1 MSKKLNILLSIIT
14 AFAFSINAITV
25 TDNSSKTAIENAI
38 KNAADGETIYFD
50 FDGDE
55 VSVNGT
61 ITVSSI
67 AKKLV
72 IDGKN
77 KRNNKPV
84 VLKSTSHRL
93 FSISGSNTEIT
104 FRNIK
109 FTGADNNAVIISSQA
124 NITFDD
130 CDFYH
135 NHKQPVSGES
145 NGALVINNANVKIN
159 HSRFVSNTTFSANG
173 GGAITILNSAKVE
186 ITSSVFEDNC
196 ISVNN
201 NGLIDP
207 ASGGGAISVASKSFS
222 TLNIDNCRFHNNYAP
237 NGGAIM
243 LKGAP
248 ITNITNCSF
257 TENTATHTSSTNNI
271 HYGGG
276 AIIVYATN
284 GDTQTSQSTPLYI
297 ANCTFANNS
306 SSHRGGAIYFRGEVL
321 KASTADMTVYSTL
334 VNNTF
339 VGNVSGIANGYD
351 NSQAT
356 GGALFFISKTA
367 TITSEKVYRTMFNTS
382 LVNNIFAHNYTIKSN
397 SLSKR
402 ESFNST
408 YHALDIANNIFSSYD
423 DVAVSANAQTNNNIV
438 ITNGETDFLSVF
450 KNEVVNDRF
459 PQFSTASLIGLPE
472 AAEIFGESKAVGAG
486 TASYKNVLI
495 PTADASGAQR
505 PSIPSIGA
513 LEPNSKPTDVE
524 NNEFESLSVKRLG
537 DKLCISNNTNN
548 AEILIF
554 DMNGRIFVKE
564 QIGITGSIDIS
575 TLSRGIYVAR
585 IENACFKFY
594 K

>member
-1 MSKKLNILLSIIT
+1 MNRKLNIILSIIT
-14 AFAFSINAITV
+14 AFAFTTNAITV
-25 TDNSSKTAIENAI
+25 TDNSSKTGIETAI

-50 FDGDE
+50 FDGEE

-67 AKKLV
+67 GKKIV

-77 KRNNKPV
+77 KRNNKSV

-104 FRNIK
+104 FRNVK
-109 FTGADNNAVIISSQA
+109 FTGADNNAVIISSEA
-124 NITFDD
+124 KITFDD
-130 CDFYH
+130 CDFYN
-135 NHKQPVSGES
+135 NHKQPASGEL

-173 GGAITILNSAKVE
+173 GGAITILNSAKVD

-196 ISVNN
+196 ISVNS

-321 KASTADMTVYSTL
+321 KAATTDMTVYSTL

-339 VGNVSGIANGYD
+339 VGNVSGIANGYN
-351 NSQAT
+351 NSEAT

-367 TITSEKVYRTMFNTS
+367 SGYRTMFNTS

-402 ESFNST
+402 TSFNST
-408 YHALDIANNIFSSYD
+408 YHALDIANNIFSSHD
-423 DVAVSANAQTNNNIV
+423 DAAVSANADKNNNIV
-438 ITNGETDFLSVF
+438 ITNEEKDFLSVF
-450 KNEVVNDRF
+450 KYEIVNDRF
-459 PQFSTASLIGLPE
+459 QQFSTASLVGLPE
-472 AAEIFGESKAVGAG
+472 AAEIFGESKAVGVG

-505 PSIPSIGA
+505 PSTPSIGA

>member
-1 MSKKLNILLSIIT
+1 MNRKLNIILSIIT
-14 AFAFSINAITV
+14 AFAFTTNAITV
-25 TDNSSKTAIENAI
+25 TDNSSKTGIETAIQ
-38 KNAADGETIYFD
+38 NAADGETIYFD
-50 FDGDE
+50 FDGEE

-61 ITVSSI
+61 ITVSRI
-67 AKKLV
+67 GKKLV

-77 KRNNKPV
+77 KRNNKSV

-93 FSISGSNTEIT
+93 FSISGSDTEIT
-104 FRNIK
+104 FRNVK

-130 CDFYH
+130 CDFYN

-173 GGAITILNSAKVE
+173 GGAITILNSAKVD
-186 ITSSVFEDNC
+186 ITNCVFEDNC

-284 GDTQTSQSTPLYI
+284 GETQTSQSTPLYI

-321 KASTADMTVYSTL
+321 TSATADMTVYSTL

-339 VGNVSGIANGYD
+339 VGNVSGIANTYN

-367 TITSEKVYRTMFNTS
+367 SGHRTNFNTS

-402 ESFNST
+402 TSFTST
-408 YHALDIANNIFSSYD
+408 YHALDIANNIFSSHD
-423 DVAVSANAQTNNNIV
+423 DAAVSANASANNNIV
-438 ITNGETDFLSVF
+438 ITNSETDFLSVF
-450 KNEVVNDRF
+450 KNEVLNERF
-459 PQFSTASLIGLPE
+459 SQFATASLIGLPE

-486 TASYKNVLI
+486 TSSYKSVLI
-495 PTADASGAQR
+495 PTTDASGAQR
-505 PSIPSIGA
+505 PSTPSIGA
-513 LEPNSKPTDVE
+513 LEPNSKPTDVAD
-524 NNEFESLSVKRLG
+524 NELESLFVKKAGDRLN
-537 DKLCISNNTNN
+537 IYNNTNQ
-548 AEILIF
+548 ADILIF
-554 DMNGRIFVKE
+554 DMNGRILVKE
-564 QIGITGSIDIS
+564 QIGTTGSIDIS
-575 TLSRGIYVAR
+575 GLSRGIYVAR

>member
-1 MSKKLNILLSIIT
+1 MNRKLNIILSIIT
-14 AFAFSINAITV
+14 AFAFTTNAITV
-25 TDNSSKTAIENAI
+25 TDNSSKTGIETAI

-50 FDGDE
+50 FDGEE

-67 AKKLV
+67 GKKIV

-77 KRNNKPV
+77 KRNNKSV

-104 FRNIK
+104 FRNVK
-109 FTGADNNAVIISSQA
+109 FTGADNNAVIISSEA
-124 NITFDD
+124 KITFDD
-130 CDFYH
+130 CDFYN

-173 GGAITILNSAKVE
+173 GGAITILNSAKVD

-196 ISVNN
+196 ISVNS

-321 KASTADMTVYSTL
+321 KAATTDMTVYSTL

-367 TITSEKVYRTMFNTS
+367 SGHRTNFNTS

-397 SLSKR
+397 SLTKR
-402 ESFNST
+402 NSFTST
-408 YHALDIANNIFSSYD
+408 YHALDIANNIFSSHD
-423 DVAVSANAQTNNNIV
+423 DAALSDNSSANNNIV
-438 ITNGETDFLSVF
+438 ITNSETDFLSVF
-450 KNEVVNDRF
+450 KNEVLNERF
-459 PQFSTASLIGLPE
+459 SQFATASLIGLPE

-486 TASYKNVLI
+486 TASYKSVLI
-495 PTADASGAQR
+495 PTTDASGAQR
-505 PSIPSIGA
+505 PSTPSIGA
-513 LEPNSKPTDVE
+513 LEPNSKPTDVIDSE
-524 NNEFESLSVKRLG
+524 IESLSVKKIGDRLN
-537 DKLCISNNTNN
+537 IFNNINH

-554 DMNGRIFVKE
+554 DMNGRIFIKE
-564 QIGITGSIDIS
+564 QIGTTGSIDIS
-575 TLSRGIYVAR
+575 GLSRGIYVAR

>member
-109 FTGADNNAVIISSQA
+109 FTGADNNAVIISTQA

-321 KASTADMTVYSTL
+321 STATTDMTVYSTL

-339 VGNVSGIANGYD
+339 VGNVSGIANGYN
-351 NSQAT
+351 NSEAT
-356 GGALFFISKTA
+356 GGALFFISKNN
-367 TITSEKVYRTMFNTS
+367 TSGKRTNFNTS

-397 SLSKR
+397 SLTKR
-402 ESFNST
+402 TSFTST
-408 YHALDIANNIFSSYD
+408 YHALDIANNIFSSHD
-423 DVAVSANAQTNNNIV
+423 DAAVSANASANNNIV
-438 ITNGETDFLSVF
+438 ITNSETDFLSVF
-450 KNEVVNDRF
+450 KNEVLNERF
-459 PQFSTASLIGLPE
+459 SQFATASLIGLPE

-486 TASYKNVLI
+486 TASYKSVLI
-495 PTADASGAQR
+495 PTTDASGAQR
-505 PSIPSIGA
+505 PSTPSIGA
-513 LEPNSKPTDVE
+513 LEPNSKPTDVIDSE
-524 NNEFESLSVKRLG
+524 IESLSVKKTGDRLN
-537 DKLCISNNTNN
+537 IFNNINH

-554 DMNGRIFVKE
+554 DMNGRIFIKK
-564 QIGITGSIDIS
+564 QIGTTGSIDIS
-575 TLSRGIYVAR
+575 GLSRGIYVAR

>member
-1 MSKKLNILLSIIT
+1 MNRKLNIILSIIT
-14 AFAFSINAITV
+14 AFAFTTNAITV
-25 TDNSSKTAIENAI
+25 TDNSSKTGIETAIQ
-38 KNAADGETIYFD
+38 NAADGETIYFD
-50 FDGDE
+50 FDGEE

-67 AKKLV
+67 GKKIV

-77 KRNNKPV
+77 KRNNKSV

-104 FRNIK
+104 FRNVK
-109 FTGADNNAVIISSQA
+109 FTGADNNAVIISSKA

-130 CDFYH
+130 CDFYN

-159 HSRFVSNTTFSANG
+159 HSRFVSNTTFSTDG
-173 GGAITILNSAKVE
+173 GGAITILNSAKVD

-196 ISVNN
+196 ISVNS

-257 TENTATHTSSTNNI
+257 TENTATHTNNI

-321 KASTADMTVYSTL
+321 SGATDDMTVYSTL

-339 VGNVSGIANGYD
+339 VGNVSGIANGYN

-367 TITSEKVYRTMFNTS
+367 SGYRTNFNTS

-397 SLSKR
+397 SLTKR
-402 ESFNST
+402 NSFTST
-408 YHALDIANNIFSSYD
+408 YHALDIANNIFSSQD
-423 DVAVSANAQTNNNIV
+423 DAAVIANASANNNIV
-438 ITNGETDFLSVF
+438 ITNSETDFLSVF
-450 KNEVVNDRF
+450 KNEVLNERF
-459 PQFSTASLIGLPE
+459 SQFATASLIGLPE

-486 TASYKNVLI
+486 TASYKSVLI
-495 PTADASGAQR
+495 PTTDASGAQR
-505 PSIPSIGA
+505 PSTPSIGA
-513 LEPNSKPTDVE
+513 LEPNSKPTDVIDSE
-524 NNEFESLSVKRLG
+524 IESLSVKKTGDRLN
-537 DKLCISNNTNN
+537 IFNNINH

-554 DMNGRIFVKE
+554 DMNGRIFIKE
-564 QIGITGSIDIS
+564 QIGTTGSIDIS
-575 TLSRGIYVAR
+575 GLSRGIYVAR

>member
-38 KNAADGETIYFD
+38 KNAADGATIYFD

-257 TENTATHTSSTNNI
+257 TENTATHTSNL

-356 GGALFFISKTA
+356 GGALFFISKTFSK
-367 TITSEKVYRTMFNTS
+367 TEPTETKVYRTMFNTS

-402 ESFNST
+402 TSFNST
-408 YHALDIANNIFSSYD
+408 YHALDIANNIFSSHD
-423 DVAVSANAQTNNNIV
+423 DAAVSANADKNNNIV
-438 ITNGETDFLSVF
+438 ITNEEKDFLSVF
-450 KNEVVNDRF
+450 KYEIVNDRF
-459 PQFSTASLIGLPE
+459 QQFSTASLVGLPE

-505 PSIPSIGA
+505 PSTPSIGA

>member
-25 TDNSSKTAIENAI
+25 TDNSSKTAIETAI
-38 KNAADGETIYFD
+38 QNAADGETIYFD

-77 KRNNKPV
+77 KRNNKSV

-257 TENTATHTSSTNNI
+257 TENTATHTSNL

-297 ANCTFANNS
+297 ANCTFANNY

-321 KASTADMTVYSTL
+321 SAATTDMTVYSTL

-339 VGNVSGIANGYD
+339 VGNVSGIANGYN

-367 TITSEKVYRTMFNTS
+367 SGHRTMFNTS

-402 ESFNST
+402 TSFTST
-408 YHALDIANNIFSSYD
+408 YHALDIANNIFSSHD
-423 DVAVSANAQTNNNIV
+423 DAAVSANAKTNNNIV
-438 ITNGETDFLSVF
+438 ITNEETDFLSVF

-459 PQFSTASLIGLPE
+459 PQFSTASLVGLPE
-472 AAEIFGESKAVGAG
+472 AAEIFGGSKAVGAG

-505 PSIPSIGA
+505 PLIPSIGA

-537 DKLCISNNTNN
+537 DKLFISNNTNN

>member
-1 MSKKLNILLSIIT
+1 MNRKLNIILSIIT
-14 AFAFSINAITV
+14 AFAFTTNAITV
-25 TDNSSKTAIENAI
+25 TDNSSKTAIETAI
-38 KNAADGETIYFD
+38 QNAADGETIYFD
-50 FDGDE
+50 FDGEE

-67 AKKLV
+67 GKKIV

-77 KRNNKPV
+77 KRNNKSV
-84 VLKSTSHRL
+84 VLNSTSHRL
-93 FSISGSNTEIT
+93 FSISGSDTEIT
-104 FRNIK
+104 FRNVK

-130 CDFYH
+130 CDFYN

-173 GGAITILNSAKVE
+173 GGAITILNSAKVD

-196 ISVNN
+196 ISVNS

-276 AIIVYATN
+276 AIIVYSTN

-321 KASTADMTVYSTL
+321 SGATADMTVYSTL

-339 VGNVSGIANGYD
+339 VGNVSGIAESYSS
-351 NSQAT
+351 SQAT

-367 TITSEKVYRTMFNTS
+367 SGYHTMFNTS
-382 LVNNIFAHNYTIKSN
+382 LVNNIFAHNYTIMSN
-397 SLSKR
+397 SLTKR
-402 ESFNST
+402 TTFNST
-408 YHALDIANNIFSSYD
+408 YHALDIANNIFSSHD
-423 DVAVSANAQTNNNIV
+423 DAAVNANADTNNNIV
-438 ITNGETDFLSVF
+438 ITNEETDFLSVF
-450 KNEVVNDRF
+450 KSEVTNERF
-459 PQFSTASLIGLPE
+459 SQFTTASLIGLPE

-486 TASYKNVLI
+486 TASYKSVLI
-495 PTADASGAQR
+495 PTTDASGAQR

-513 LEPNSKPTDVE
+513 LEPNSKPTNVIDSE
-524 NNEFESLSVKRLG
+524 IESLSVRKIG
-537 DKLCISNNTNN
+537 DQLSICNNTNQ
-548 AEILIF
+548 ADILIF
-554 DMNGRIFVKE
+554 DMNGRILIKE
-564 QIGITGSIDIS
+564 QIGTTGSIDIS

>member
-1 MSKKLNILLSIIT
+1 MNRKLNIILSIIT
-14 AFAFSINAITV
+14 AFAFTTNAITV
-25 TDNSSKTAIENAI
+25 TDNSSKTGIETAIQ
-38 KNAADGETIYFD
+38 NAADGETIYFD
-50 FDGDE
+50 FDGEE

-67 AKKLV
+67 GKKLV

-77 KRNNKPV
+77 KRNNKSV
-84 VLKSTSHRL
+84 VLKSTSHRF

-104 FRNIK
+104 FRNVK

-257 TENTATHTSSTNNI
+257 TDNTATHTSSTNNI

-321 KASTADMTVYSTL
+321 TSATADMTVYSTL

-339 VGNVSGIANGYD
+339 VGNVSGIANTYN

-367 TITSEKVYRTMFNTS
+367 SGKRTMFNTS

-402 ESFNST
+402 TSFNST

-423 DVAVSANAQTNNNIV
+423 DVAISTNAETNNNIV
-438 ITNGETDFLSVF
+438 ITNEETDFLSVF
-450 KNEVVNDRF
+450 KNEIVNDRF
-459 PQFSTASLIGLPE
+459 QQFSTASLVGLPE
-472 AAEIFGESKAVGAG
+472 AAEIFGGSKAVGAG
-486 TASYKNVLI
+486 TALYKNVLI

-505 PSIPSIGA
+505 PSTPSIGA

>member
-67 AKKLV
+67 GKKLV

-84 VLKSTSHRL
+84 VLKCTLHRL
-93 FSISGSNTEIT
+93 FSISGPDTEIT

-109 FTGADNNAVIISSQA
+109 FTGADNNAVKISSQA

-135 NHKQPVSGES
+135 NHKQPVSKEE
-145 NGALVINNANVKIN
+145 NGALVIDNANVKIN

-173 GGAITILNSAKVE
+173 GGAITILNSAKVD

-196 ISVNN
+196 ISVNS

-207 ASGGGAISVASKSFS
+207 ASGGGAISVASKSLS

-297 ANCTFANNS
+297 ANCTFANNY

-321 KASTADMTVYSTL
+321 SAATTDMTVYSTL

-339 VGNVSGIANGYD
+339 VGNVSGIANGYN

-367 TITSEKVYRTMFNTS
+367 SGHRTMFNTS

-402 ESFNST
+402 TSFTST
-408 YHALDIANNIFSSYD
+408 YHALDIANNIFSSHD
-423 DVAVSANAQTNNNIV
+423 DAAVIANAETNNNIV

-459 PQFSTASLIGLPE
+459 PQFSTASLVGLPE
-472 AAEIFGESKAVGAG
+472 AAEIFGGSKAVGAG

-505 PSIPSIGA
+505 PLIPSIGA

>member
-1 MSKKLNILLSIIT
+1 MNRKLNIILSIIT
-14 AFAFSINAITV
+14 AFAFTTNAITV
-25 TDNSSKTAIENAI
+25 TDNSSKTGIETAIQ
-38 KNAADGETIYFD
+38 NAADGETIYFD
-50 FDGDE
+50 FDGEE

-67 AKKLV
+67 GKKLV

-77 KRNNKPV
+77 KRNNKSV

-104 FRNIK
+104 FRNVK

-130 CDFYH
+130 CDFYN

-173 GGAITILNSAKVE
+173 GGAITILNSAKVD

-196 ISVNN
+196 ISVNS

-257 TENTATHTSSTNNI
+257 TENTATHTSSTNNM

-321 KASTADMTVYSTL
+321 KAATTDMTVYSTL

-367 TITSEKVYRTMFNTS
+367 SGHRTNFNTS

-402 ESFNST
+402 TSFNST
-408 YHALDIANNIFSSYD
+408 YHALDIANNIFSSHD
-423 DVAVSANAQTNNNIV
+423 DAAVSANSSANNNIV
-438 ITNGETDFLSVF
+438 ITNNETDFLSVF
-450 KNEVVNDRF
+450 KNEVLNERF
-459 PQFSTASLIGLPE
+459 SQFATASLIGLPE

-486 TASYKNVLI
+486 TASYKSVLI
-495 PTADASGAQR
+495 PTTDASGAQR
-505 PSIPSIGA
+505 PSTPSIGA
-513 LEPNSKPTDVE
+513 LEPNSKPTDVAD
-524 NNEFESLSVKRLG
+524 NELESLFVKKAGDRLN
-537 DKLCISNNTNN
+537 IYNNTNQ
-548 AEILIF
+548 ADILIF
-554 DMNGRIFVKE
+554 DMNGRILVKE
-564 QIGITGSIDIS
+564 HIGTTGSIDIS
-575 TLSRGIYVAR
+575 GLSRGIYVAR

>member
-25 TDNSSKTAIENAI
+25 TDNSSKTAIETAI

-61 ITVSSI
+61 IKVESI

-93 FSISGSNTEIT
+93 FSISGSDTEIT

-135 NHKQPVSGES
+135 NHKQPVSKEE

-196 ISVNN
+196 ISVNS

-276 AIIVYATN
+276 AIIIYSTN

-297 ANCTFANNS
+297 ANCTFANNY

-321 KASTADMTVYSTL
+321 SAATTDMTVYSTL

-339 VGNVSGIANGYD
+339 VGNVSGIANGYN

-367 TITSEKVYRTMFNTS
+367 SGHRTIFNTS

-402 ESFNST
+402 TSFNST

-423 DVAVSANAQTNNNIV
+423 DVAVSANAETNNNIV
-438 ITNGETDFLSVF
+438 ITNEETDFLSVF
-450 KNEVVNDRF
+450 KNEIVNDRF
-459 PQFSTASLIGLPE
+459 QQFSTASLIGLPE
-472 AAEIFGESKAVGAG
+472 AAEIFGESIAVGAG

-505 PSIPSIGA
+505 PSTPSIGA

-537 DKLCISNNTNN
+537 DKLFISNNTNN

>member
-109 FTGADNNAVIISSQA
+109 FTGADNNAVIISTQA

-257 TENTATHTSSTNNI
+257 TENTATHTSNL

-321 KASTADMTVYSTL
+321 SAAKTDMTVYSTL

-339 VGNVSGIANGYD
+339 VGNVSGIANGY
-351 NSQAT
+351 NSSQAT
-356 GGALFFISKTA
+356 GGALFFISKEFSKTE
-367 TITSEKVYRTMFNTS
+367 TTGTKVYRTMFNTS

-402 ESFNST
+402 TSFNST
-408 YHALDIANNIFSSYD
+408 YHALDIANNIFSSHD
-423 DVAVSANAQTNNNIV
+423 DAAVSANADKNNNIV
-438 ITNGETDFLSVF
+438 ITNEEKDFLSVF
-450 KNEVVNDRF
+450 KYEIVNDRF
-459 PQFSTASLIGLPE
+459 QQFSTASLVGLPE

-505 PSIPSIGA
+505 PSTPSIGA